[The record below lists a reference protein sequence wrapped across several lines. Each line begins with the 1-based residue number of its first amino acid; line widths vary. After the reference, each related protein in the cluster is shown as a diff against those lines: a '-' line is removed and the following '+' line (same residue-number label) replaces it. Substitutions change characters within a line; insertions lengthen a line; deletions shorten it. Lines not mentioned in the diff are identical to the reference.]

1 MLLQIDQIILRRRVR
16 KNLGDLSPLMESMR
30 RHGLMTPIL
39 VNRNKE
45 LIAGHRRLESA
56 KRLGWKTIEAYVI
69 DREDEL
75 ERLEMEIDENL
86 QRKDLSADELT
97 DAYTRMER
105 LRNPGLISR
114 LWQALLRFFRRL
126 FGRS

>member
-16 KNLGDLSPLMESMR
+16 KNLGDLSPLMESMH

-39 VNRNKE
+39 VNKNKE

-75 ERLEMEIDENL
+75 ERLEMEVDENL